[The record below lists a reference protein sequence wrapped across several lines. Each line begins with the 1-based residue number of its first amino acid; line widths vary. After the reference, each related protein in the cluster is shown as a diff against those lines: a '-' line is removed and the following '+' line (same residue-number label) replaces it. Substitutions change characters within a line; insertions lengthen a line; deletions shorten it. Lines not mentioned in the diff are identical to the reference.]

1 MNGAPIPGMPVVVV
15 LRTPRPVQWQG
26 EVVAVRETSLAVSV
40 KNAPES
46 WDPNGPYVVICGTPG
61 SRLTAQ
67 AHLVARN
74 GEVTA
79 FKVLGNWKPLD
90 LRRDQRFATDLRVEV
105 RSVLGSSRQQG
116 RLIDVSL
123 GGAAAVVESRP
134 GGSQVEIGIAAQ
146 GYSARLLCDLV
157 GSSQVGDETVIH
169 LRFKDLT
176 PPHQAFVRN
185 LVAWLLETE
194 ERAS

>member
-1 MNGAPIPGMPVVVV
+1 MRYAGFPPDSPGA
-15 LRTPRPVQWQG
+15 
-26 EVVAVRETSLAVSV
+26 
-40 KNAPES
+40 
-46 WDPNGPYVVICGTPG
+46 
-61 SRLTAQ
+61 SRRA
-67 AHLVARN
+67 
-74 GEVTA
+74 E
-79 FKVLGNWKPLD
+79 
-90 LRRDQRFATDLRVEV
+90 RRGDGL
-105 RSVLGSSRQQG
+105 RQQG